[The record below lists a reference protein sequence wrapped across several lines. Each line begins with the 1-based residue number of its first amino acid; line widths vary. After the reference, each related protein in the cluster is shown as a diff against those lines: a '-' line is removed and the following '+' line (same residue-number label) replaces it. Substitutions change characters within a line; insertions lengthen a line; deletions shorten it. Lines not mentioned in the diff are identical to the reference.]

1 MASKT
6 MSLRV
11 KAVVAFVVAL
21 LITSIA
27 LGFALTQQSRKDMK
41 TLIDNHVLDVVKT
54 AADMLDGDALRKITA
69 KDKGTREYAQI
80 FDTLSRFEKNIGLEF
95 IYTVRATDDGSYIFV
110 IDPATENASDYG
122 EAVHQ
127 TEALHKAYEG
137 TPTVDDKPYRD
148 QYGYFYSAYC
158 PVFDSSGKVAG
169 IVAADFNASWY
180 EEQINQN
187 TLTIAVACILFTVIG
202 TIFVLLV
209 TRQFDRQLEA
219 INESV
224 SDLAHDLDTMTS
236 ELTKSGMVEE
246 ANGEAQHDYK
256 GDSMEE
262 LVSRIAAL
270 RDSLREYVTHTTTLA
285 NSMITAMASDYRSV
299 YYVNLDDDEGVCY
312 RPDPKDS
319 VQSPK
324 GVPFPYLERF
334 TWYANNVVTENY
346 REGFLHFIEP
356 DAIRY
361 ALATQPIIAYRYLA
375 KREGQEYY
383 EMIRMAGVRRA
394 EDRDDGTVHAIGLG
408 LTIIDAEMRETLA
421 RNEALAEALVMADEA
436 NMAKTTFLSNMSH
449 EIRTPMNAIIGLNTL
464 ALQDE
469 TLTDQ
474 TREYLTKM
482 GASARH
488 LLGLINDILDMS
500 RIESGRMVLQR
511 EEFSLSAML
520 EQINTMVTSQC
531 SDKGLTYE
539 CHVLSKVDDCYIGDD
554 MKLKE
559 VLINI
564 LSNAI
569 KFTDAPGNVNLS
581 VKRTAQFEGQSTL
594 RFTISDTGIGMD
606 KDYIPKIFD
615 SFSQEDGT
623 RKNKYGSTGLG
634 MAITKNI
641 IEMMNGTI
649 SVESE
654 KGVGT
659 TFTVAVTLLD
669 CEGSALAH
677 EDYIELGNLHVLVVD
692 DDEIT
697 AEHSRMILDEVG
709 IRADVCARGEDA
721 LHMMELQHLKQSPY
735 NLVLM
740 DREMPGMSGLESTRL
755 LREHYNK
762 ETTAVILTAFTWDDI
777 YEEAVEAGVDGFLT
791 KPLFASNMIEELVRI
806 THHGKSS
813 LFKDRQQASLEGRR
827 ILLAEDMAINAE
839 ILMDLLEIEEI
850 ETDHAINGKV
860 AVDMFDAS
868 ALGTYDAILMDV
880 RMPVMDGLEAASAI
894 RALERPDAQTIP
906 IIALTANAFDEDV
919 QQSLQAGMNAHLTKP
934 IESDHLLQT
943 LGELIYEAEQA

>member
-6 MSLRV
+6 MSLRI
-11 KAVVAFVVAL
+11 KAVLAFVAAL

-27 LGFALTQQSRKDMK
+27 LGYALTQQSRKDMK
-41 TLIDNHVLDVVKT
+41 TLIDNHVLDIVKT
-54 AADMLDGDALRKITA
+54 AADMLDGDALRNITA
-69 KDKGTREYAQI
+69 EGKGTSEYAQI
-80 FDTLSRFEKNIGLEF
+80 YDTLSLFEKNIGLEF

-137 TPTVDDKPYRD
+137 TPTVDDKPYTD
-148 QYGYFYSAYC
+148 EYGYFYSAYS

-169 IVAADFNASWY
+169 IVAADFNARWY
-180 EEQINQN
+180 EDQINQN
-187 TLTIAVACILFTVIG
+187 TLTIVAACIVFTIAG
-202 TIFVLLV
+202 TIIMLVV
-209 TRQFDRQLEA
+209 TRQYNRQIETM
-219 INESV
+219 NESV

-236 ELTKSGMVEE
+236 ELIKSDATEGTV
-246 ANGEAQHDYK
+246 AGAQHDYR

-262 LVSRIAAL
+262 LVERIAAL
-270 RDSLREYVTHTTTLA
+270 RDSLREYVTHTNTLA

-299 YYVNLDDDEGVCY
+299 YYVNLDNDEGVCY
-312 RPDPKDS
+312 RPDPEDDD
-319 VQSPK
+319 QTPE
-324 GVPFPYLERF
+324 GVPFPYLDRF
-334 TWYANNVVTENY
+334 TWYANNMVCENY

-361 ALATQPIIAYRYLA
+361 ALETQPIIAYRYLA
-375 KREGQEYY
+375 QREGREYY

-394 EDRDDGTVHAIGLG
+394 EDRDDGTVHAVGLG
-408 LTIIDAEMRETLA
+408 LTVIDAEMRETLA

-500 RIESGRMVLQR
+500 RIESGRIVLQR
-511 EEFSLSAML
+511 EEFSLSVML

-531 SDKGLTYE
+531 DDKGLTYE
-539 CHVLSKVDDCYIGDD
+539 CHILSKVDDFYIGDD

-581 VKRTAQFEGQSTL
+581 VERTAQFEGQSTL

-606 KDYIPKIFD
+606 EDFIPKIFD

-623 RKNKYGSTGLG
+623 RKSKYGSTGLG

-641 IEMMNGTI
+641 VEMMNGTI
-649 SVESE
+649 NVESQ

-659 TFTVAVTLLD
+659 TFVVAVTLLD
-669 CEGSALAH
+669 CEGNRLAH
-677 EDYIELGNLHVLVVD
+677 EDFIELSNLHVLVVD
-692 DDEIT
+692 DDKIT
-697 AEHSRMILDEVG
+697 AEHTRMILDEVG
-709 IRADVCARGEDA
+709 VRTDTCANGEDA

-740 DREMPGMSGLESTRL
+740 DREMPGISGLESTRL
-755 LREHYNK
+755 LREHYGK
-762 ETTAVILTAFTWDDI
+762 EATVVILTAFTWDDI
-777 YEEAVEAGVDGFLT
+777 YEEALEAGIDGFLA
-791 KPLFASNMIEELVRI
+791 KPIFASNLIEELVRI
-806 THHGKSS
+806 THHGKSA
-813 LFKDRQQASLEGRR
+813 LFQEKQQASLAGRR
-827 ILLAEDMAINAE
+827 ILLAEDMEINAE

-850 ETDHAINGKV
+850 EADHAINGKV
-860 AVDMFDAS
+860 AVDMFDES
-868 ALGTYDAILMDV
+868 APGTYDAILMDV

-934 IESDHLLQT
+934 IESEHLLQT